1 MYRRKDGMT
10 YHTTY
15 RHRGYDIIRR
25 NSGTVDDWLTAGVMG
40 RWYVDQADDNSG
52 PRCRDRTGAGF
63 ASLGD
68 AVAHIDRAFDS
79 RADLRGAGTPQR
91 HALNYDPLRLAGRR
105 NREIDDGGLS

>member
-1 MYRRKDGMT
+1 MYRRKDSMR
-10 YHTTY
+10 YHSVY

-40 RWYVDQADDNSG
+40 RWYVDQADDNVPYSPSG
-52 PRCRDRTGAGF
+52 SGF
-63 ASLGD
+63 ASLAE
-68 AVAHIDRAFDS
+68 AVSHIDRAFDS

-91 HALNYDPLRLAGRR
+91 HALNYDTLRIAGRR